1 MRSWYEVSVAFRPT
15 EAAMAVTG
23 YVPSSVA
30 PFRYIFSRPPG
41 TFEITR
47 FASGGVTRLAWV
59 AVRTSATPSTA
70 TAYIIAA
77 SFDIERSSS
86 FAFPMVAT
94 TCAMRSVTLAS
105 CSPRCTNIAEA
116 FVAASVS
123 PSSRSDIGHMA
134 TRRCGNARP
143 VSLR

>member
-1 MRSWYEVSVAFRPT
+1 MAFRPT
-15 EAAMAVTG
+15 DAAMAVTG
-23 YVPSSVA
+23 YMPSSVA

-47 FASGGVTRLAWV
+47 FASGGITRLARAV
-59 AVRTSATPSTA
+59 ARTSATPSIA

-86 FAFPMVAT
+86 FALPMDAT
-94 TCAMRSVTLAS
+94 TWAMRSTVVAS

-116 FVAASVS
+116 FVAASLS
-123 PSSRSDIGHMA
+123 PSSRSDIGQKA

-143 VSLR
+143 VSFR